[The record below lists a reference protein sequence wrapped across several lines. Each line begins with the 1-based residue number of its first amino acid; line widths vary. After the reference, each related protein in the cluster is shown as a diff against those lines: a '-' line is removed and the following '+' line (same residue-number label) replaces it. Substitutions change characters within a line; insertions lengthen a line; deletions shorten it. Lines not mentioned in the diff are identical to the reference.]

1 MPSRARTTA
10 ADPTLLLAVIGELG
24 GAAIVLDGE
33 LAVRGATPAASR
45 MLGVDIPTGVA
56 LPKLLCGRAEERPVA
71 DALLRGKAV
80 SAKVPWLSPAGERLI
95 GVRTTPVDGGWLV
108 LLHDDSLVS
117 EEEADA
123 PVLFEGMWTR
133 DPGMKALYRLIERA
147 AASEANVLIRGETGA
162 GKELVAK
169 ALHERSARKSGP
181 FRAINCAALPPNL
194 LESELFGH
202 ERGAFTGAVRDSLG
216 HFRAAQGGTLF
227 LDEVAELPLE
237 LQSKLLR
244 VVETRTVI
252 PVGAR
257 DAIPV
262 DVRLVAAT
270 HRSLRKEVE
279 AGRFRADLMFRLRV
293 VPLFLP
299 PLRARAGDVA
309 LLTHKLLEGLAVRSP
324 RRVEH
329 VADSALSLLE
339 SYPWP
344 GNIRELRNA
353 LEYAL
358 VMGDGPVLVPS
369 DLPPEIADPRLEEAV
384 PLVNRPAP
392 IAPEG
397 DPDPERARIQRALD
411 RAGGNRER
419 AAKLLGVSRA
429 TLWRKL
435 RKANA

>member
-1 MPSRARTTA
+1 M
-10 ADPTLLLAVIGELG
+10 
-24 GAAIVLDGE
+24 
-33 LAVRGATPAASR
+33 
-45 MLGVDIPTGVA
+45 
-56 LPKLLCGRAEERPVA
+56 
-71 DALLRGKAV
+71 
-80 SAKVPWLSPAGERLI
+80 
-95 GVRTTPVDGGWLV
+95 
-108 LLHDDSLVS
+108 
-117 EEEADA
+117 
-123 PVLFEGMWTR
+123 R
-133 DPGMKALYRLIERA
+133 DNP
-147 AASEANVLIRGETGA
+147 
-162 GKELVAK
+162 
-169 ALHERSARKSGP
+169 
-181 FRAINCAALPPNL
+181 
-194 LESELFGH
+194 
-202 ERGAFTGAVRDSLG
+202 G

-257 DAIPV
+257 DSVPV

-293 VPLFLP
+293 VPLFIP
-299 PLRARAGDVA
+299 PLRARTGDVA
-309 LLTHKLLEGLAVRSP
+309 LLTRKLLESLGARSV

-329 VADSALSLLE
+329 IADSAITLLE
-339 SYPWP
+339 SNPWP
-344 GNIRELRNA
+344 GNVRELRNA

-384 PLVNRPAP
+384 PLVNRPSP
-392 IAPEG
+392 IERTEEQN
-397 DPDPERARIQRALD
+397 PERARIQRALD

-435 RKANA
+435 REPN